1 LIGAAGSDIIGADHS
16 AGSNLMPKLSIGIPV
31 FNGQEFLPA
40 LLDSLLEQT
49 FGDFEILICDNASSD
64 RTPQIC
70 CEYERRDS
78 RIHYF
83 RNDRNL
89 GAIANFNRVFE
100 LSAAPFFK
108 WAAHDDLYRE
118 AYLEACVALLEANP
132 DAVLAHTGT
141 AFIDEKGEM
150 LPFEQETRSFIDP
163 KTGKRYWADV
173 PDIGDTGV
181 AINRFWQVLTR
192 ARWGTHM
199 FGVVRREI
207 LQQTSLLP
215 NFAGSDR
222 AMLAELTLLGRFRC
236 ANEPMFLKRFH
247 ANVSWALD
255 HAELKSFLNTDGKRY
270 SRRLR
275 QIRAFFGA
283 PRGKPIS
290 VVSKLVCFML
300 VAVHSARVVVQHAG
314 HGDPRKAPR
323 GYGWRGARGPTLRQ
337 RTPLR

>member
-1 LIGAAGSDIIGADHS
+1 
-16 AGSNLMPKLSIGIPV
+16 MPKLSIGIPV
-31 FNGQEFLPA
+31 FNGQEFLPE
-40 LLDSLLEQT
+40 LLDCLLEQT

-100 LSAAPFFK
+100 LSKAPFFK
-108 WAAHDDLYRE
+108 WAAHDDLYHE
-118 AYLEACVALLEANP
+118 AYLDACIALLEANP
-132 DAVLAHTGT
+132 DTVLAHTGT

-150 LPFEQETRSFIDP
+150 LPFEQKTGSFVDP
-163 KTGKRYWADV
+163 KTGRRYWADG
-173 PDIGDTGV
+173 PGIGDTSV

-199 FGVVRREI
+199 FGVIRRET

-215 NFAGSDR
+215 NFEGSDR
-222 AMLAELTLLGRFRC
+222 AMLAELALLGRFRC

-255 HAELKSFLNTDGKRY
+255 HAELKSFLSTDGKRY

-275 QIRAFFGA
+275 QIKAFFGA
-283 PRGKPIS
+283 PRGKPIGFL
-290 VVSKLVCFML
+290 SKSACFML
-300 VAVHSARVVVQHAG
+300 VAAHSVGVLARLVAQ
-314 HGDPRKAPR
+314 GDPRTAAG
-323 GYGWRGARGPTLRQ
+323 GYGWPGARDPALRQ
-337 RTPLR
+337 RTPG